1 MGEKIRPH
9 SMRIVMQ
16 CRDAGCRD
24 GNKGKKKEREK
35 LMVTAIRSDQI
46 RCKPRQIAT
55 EEINASSNEAER
67 IE

>member
-1 MGEKIRPH
+1 MGGEKKIRPH

-16 CRDAGCRD
+16 CRD
-24 GNKGKKKEREK
+24 GNKEKKREKK

-55 EEINASSNEAER
+55 EEINASSNKNESAE
-67 IE
+67 